1 MLTLLRKIAVPTLL
15 AAAMLLLLGC
25 SESAQTKAIT
35 SAIVA
40 YTDYYI
46 EVRNLGDQ
54 VRAQSETV
62 DSSSKSVDYVI
73 TVDIPD
79 YTQID
84 PAKTSFQL
92 PEPAVSTRSASS
104 YEQQAS
110 LALRQAMEQYVM
122 QNGTDQYLQV
132 PVTFSVS
139 AEGAGWTA
147 NMTSQ
152 SKLDIQQ
159 AIEDM
164 MLSIL
169 EQTSGYSG
177 DFQRMQVSSA
187 LSGVLTDVFGG
198 KEYADTIE
206 VIDIV
211 SAEDGSFTATFTY
224 PDPVFVYGALG
235 DAYVASYN
243 QPFYGNERT
252 AELTT
257 EGLNNIGLQSAG
269 QLAATVSVSYDEAT
283 QTYAL
288 LDDGGLAASI
298 ADVKAQAEQN
308 ASDTINAQWRV
319 PPEEI
324 PDNASILEGESRGN
338 TIVFKTGT
346 SLGKY
351 FYVRFYAISSE
362 DTSEEGTLQLGVF
375 IIGGKS
381 AKVKL
386 PDGYYRVSALTG
398 ESWYGLENLFGSDM
412 KTYNGG
418 NAIQSR
424 NGYINNISFE

>member
-1 MLTLLRKIAVPTLL
+1 MPTLLRKIAVPTLL

-54 VRAQSETV
+54 VRAQLETV

-84 PAKTSFQL
+84 PAKTSFKL

-159 AIEDM
+159 AIEGM

-269 QLAATVSVSYDEAT
+269 QLAATVSVSYDETT

-288 LDDGGLAASI
+288 LDDGGLAATI
-298 ADVKAQAEQN
+298 AEARAQAEQN

-319 PPEEI
+319 PPEDI

-351 FYVRFYAISSE
+351 FYVRFYAISGE